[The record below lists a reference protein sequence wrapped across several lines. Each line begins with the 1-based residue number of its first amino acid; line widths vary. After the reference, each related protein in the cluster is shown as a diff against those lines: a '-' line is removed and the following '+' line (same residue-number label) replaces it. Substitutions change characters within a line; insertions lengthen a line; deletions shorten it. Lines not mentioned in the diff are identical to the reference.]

1 MTIDNHRHPEAKDW
15 EDLRNHGYN
24 VIPLK
29 KGDKAPAIKW
39 EKFKSER
46 ATDEQILRW
55 QEHSP
60 DANIG
65 VVTGIISGIFVLD
78 LDSEEALIE
87 AEHRGL
93 PQTPRVRTGKGQHI
107 YFRYPPGATVNNRTG
122 ILPKTDIRGE
132 GGYVVAPPSVHP
144 NGTVYEWITSPDG
157 CPLADAPEW
166 LMKLLLEG
174 AKPCFSAPSR
184 VARGSRVKSA
194 NERLA
199 RAELDNELKKLSET
213 EEGSR
218 NHQLNIASMKL
229 GQIVASGALDA
240 DHVKSRL
247 YDTAISIGLEER
259 EIHATIRS
267 GFTKGLTEPR
277 DPRPSNHRRNGRK
290 GSEVSE
296 DAIARTFTQKF
307 GHDYKF
313 CHTRQRWFIW
323 TGTHWKIDGK
333 NSIVHRLREIAREA
347 VSYTHLDV
355 YKRQVSTTQL
365 KSSAQA
371 LAMKNSYIVAL
382 HCYFG
387 LETVRFVGIGRPS
400 RAQMRIRAGTLA
412 TSNSCRMMMRR
423 QTLFLRSTP

>member
-267 GFTKGLTEPR
+267 GFTKGLTGHAILDRPIIGETVAKAQKSQRMPLRGPLPR
-277 DPRPSNHRRNGRK
+277 NLGTTTSSATRGRDGSYGRERTGRSMARIPSYIDCEKSLAKRVTAPSLSVDLLSSKGPRPCYGP
-290 GSEVSE
+290 
-296 DAIARTFTQKF
+296 I
-307 GHDYKF
+307 
-313 CHTRQRWFIW
+313 QRM
-323 TGTHWKIDGK
+323 
-333 NSIVHRLREIAREA
+333 L
-347 VSYTHLDV
+347 
-355 YKRQVSTTQL
+355 
-365 KSSAQA
+365 
-371 LAMKNSYIVAL
+371 
-382 HCYFG
+382 
-387 LETVRFVGIGRPS
+387 
-400 RAQMRIRAGTLA
+400 
-412 TSNSCRMMMRR
+412 
-423 QTLFLRSTP
+423 